1 MIREITMKR
10 MQSFFA
16 ALLVATLA
24 WASIDTAGAHGGTQ
38 PEHGGIVQLVGDMSF
53 ELVPA
58 ADRVELWVEDDG
70 EEVNSAEL
78 AAKLTVV
85 DGGAKSEVALKP
97 AGGNKFEAKGVKI
110 AKGAKV
116 TALLTL
122 KDKQSKIAANFT
134 VK

>member
-1 MIREITMKR
+1 MIRETTMK
-10 MQSFFA
+10 QVQAFFA
-16 ALLVATLA
+16 PLLLLIFASATTDVAV
-24 WASIDTAGAHGGTQ
+24 AHGGTQ

-58 ADRVELWVEDDG
+58 ADHVELWVEDDG
-70 EEVNSAEL
+70 DEVNSAEL

-85 DGGAKSEVALKP
+85 DGGAKSEVALTP

-122 KDKQSKIAANFT
+122 KDKQSRIAANFT
-134 VK
+134 IK

>member
-1 MIREITMKR
+1 MK
-10 MQSFFA
+10 QVLTSFV
-16 ALLVATLA
+16 ALLVLA
-24 WASIDTAGAHGGTQ
+24 VGSVSFNTAYAHGGTQ

-58 ADRVELWVEDDG
+58 ADHVELWVEDDG
-70 EEVNSAEL
+70 EEVTSADL
-78 AAKLTVV
+78 AAKLTIV
-85 DGGAKSEVALKP
+85 DGSAKSEVALTP

-110 AKGAKV
+110 GKGAKV

-134 VK
+134 IK

>member
-1 MIREITMKR
+1 MTTMKHAR
-10 MQSFFA
+10 SFFA
-16 ALLVATLA
+16 ALLVLTLA
-24 WASIDTAGAHGGTQ
+24 SATAPVARAHGGTQ

-85 DGGAKSEVALKP
+85 DGGTKSEVALTP

-110 AKGAKV
+110 GKGAKV

-134 VK
+134 IK

>member
-1 MIREITMKR
+1 MK
-10 MQSFFA
+10 QVLPSFA
-16 ALLVATLA
+16 AALILTLVPVGFNVAR
-24 WASIDTAGAHGGTQ
+24 AHGGTQ

-58 ADRVELWVEDDG
+58 ADRVELYVEDDG
-70 EEVNSAEL
+70 DEVTSADL
-78 AAKLTVV
+78 AAKLTIVE
-85 DGGAKSEVALKP
+85 GGAKSEVVLAS

-122 KDKQSKIAANFT
+122 KDKESKIAANFII
-134 VK
+134 K